1 MYIELTHRPILNDRA
16 AQPPPGDEISTP
28 AGRRRAWWRLMM
40 TDHGIL
46 RTVWSNMHEI
56 APGVWRANQPSPRRL
71 RRWKALGIKSVINLR
86 GTEPKAHYLLEA
98 EACRK
103 LGIRLHSLR
112 FSSRRFAPPE
122 RLIELLD
129 LMRDAE
135 RPTVIHCKSG
145 ADRTGLASALYL
157 MDAEGVPVEV
167 AQKQM
172 SLRYLHLKNSS
183 RGAMDHLLDAYAA
196 DHARNPMPVRRWIE
210 TVYDHEALEAEFA
223 TLRDGAG

>member
-1 MYIELTHRPILNDRA
+1 M
-16 AQPPPGDEISTP
+16 
-28 AGRRRAWWRLMM
+28 
-40 TDHGIL
+40 
-46 RTVWSNMHEI
+46 
-56 APGVWRANQPSPRRL
+56 
-71 RRWKALGIKSVINLR
+71 
-86 GTEPKAHYLLEA
+86 
-98 EACRK
+98 
-103 LGIRLHSLR
+103 
-112 FSSRRFAPPE
+112 
-122 RLIELLD
+122 
-129 LMRDAE
+129 
-135 RPTVIHCKSG
+135 IHCKSG

-196 DHARNPMPVRRWIE
+196 DNARNPMPVRRWIE